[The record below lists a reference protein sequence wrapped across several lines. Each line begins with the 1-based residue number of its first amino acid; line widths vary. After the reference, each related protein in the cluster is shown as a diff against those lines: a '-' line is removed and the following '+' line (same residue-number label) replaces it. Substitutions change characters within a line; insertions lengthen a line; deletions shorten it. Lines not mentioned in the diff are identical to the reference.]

1 MIQSRK
7 TAQSL
12 SHFRRMCLL
21 AIQFRTFAEAPLLA
35 AANREEFFD
44 RPALAPQVIELSQ
57 RGGPQ
62 ILCGIDA
69 RAGGTWLGVNQ
80 RGVFV
85 AVTNRPKARVP
96 AAPRSRG
103 QLCLDLL
110 ACRSAAEAAQCAFDE
125 LSSGRY
131 AGANYVCIDSK
142 SGDVIHGGD
151 GVERIPL
158 EPGLHLLCNG
168 DLNDPYDARLA
179 LARELFSEKP
189 VGNAVKFLAAAKQ
202 VCGHYA
208 PDAALGKPSI
218 VLRAADRGTVS
229 STLVSLADDPSEA
242 VYQYA
247 PGPPD
252 IAPYEDF
259 SPLLRSLRNGS
270 AT

>member
-1 MIQSRK
+1 
-7 TAQSL
+7 
-12 SHFRRMCLL
+12 MCLL

-44 RPALAPQVIELSQ
+44 RPAQAPRIVDAHH
-57 RGGPQ
+57 RGGSQ

-69 RAGGTWLGVNQ
+69 RAGGTWLGVNPW
-80 RGVFV
+80 GVFV
-85 AVTNRPKARVP
+85 AVTNRPKAHVP

-110 ACRSAAEAAQCAFDE
+110 ACRSAEEAAQRAFDE

-131 AGANYVCIDSK
+131 AGANYVCIDSA
-142 SGDVIHGGD
+142 SGNVIHGGD
-151 GVERIPL
+151 CIERIGL
-158 EPGLHLLCNG
+158 GPGLHLLANG
-168 DLNDPYDARLA
+168 DVNEPHDARLA
-179 LARELFSEKP
+179 LARELFSKKP
-189 VGNAVKFLAAAKQ
+189 LGTPAEFLTAAKQ
-202 VCGHYA
+202 VCGHYP
-208 PDAALGKPSI
+208 PDASSGMPSI

-252 IAPYEDF
+252 LASYEDF

>member
-1 MIQSRK
+1 
-7 TAQSL
+7 
-12 SHFRRMCLL
+12 MCLL

-44 RPALAPQVIELSQ
+44 RPALPPQIINAAH
-57 RGGPQ
+57 RGGSQ

-69 RAGGTWLGVNQ
+69 RAGGTWLGVNPW
-80 RGVFV
+80 GVFV
-85 AVTNRPKARVP
+85 AVTNRSKTDVP

-131 AGANYVCIDSK
+131 AGANYVCIDSS
-142 SGDVIHGGD
+142 SGEVIHGGNR
-151 GVERIPL
+151 VERILL
-158 EPGLHLLCNG
+158 EPGLHVLANG
-168 DLNDPYDARLA
+168 DVNDPHDARLV
-179 LARELFSEKP
+179 LTRELFTQKP
-189 VGNAVKFLAAAKQ
+189 LGKAAECLALAKQ
-202 VCGHYA
+202 VCAHYR
-208 PDAALGKPSI
+208 PSAAAGEPSI

-247 PGPPD
+247 AGPPD
-252 IAPYEDF
+252 LAPYEDF